1 MLKKFINNRVSW
13 KRVLSLLIML
23 LSIFILSLLIISF
36 SIDKSILISFMNF
49 NIRGLDL
56 VYFLFIIV
64 FYLIFKII
72 KVLQK
77 KYYQGFFKV
86 VLIFSKIILIL
97 FFLLSSFIY
106 IIKRSSSVYYTFK
119 SPDKKHTIIAKETSI
134 LLLGEVSLYER
145 ENPFFI
151 KNLDAYILPDDGY
164 TPIYNNNY
172 NIKWNENKF
181 SLSVYD
187 ASGSKDWFS
196 VSVNLENKDVSYKH
210 SRSDEINVT
219 KQDKENIEDN
229 IKDKDSFNRQN
240 ILNNLSIKD
249 SIKINDSPYGIIMVD
264 KAGPRNLWYF
274 IEFKD
279 DRMIYI
285 SDLPDNSPIVN
296 GSFDL
301 YGNINL
307 KFEDI
312 NQNINRYI
320 SKDGGKTWSKN

>member
-1 MLKKFINNRVSW
+1 M
-13 KRVLSLLIML
+13 
-23 LSIFILSLLIISF
+23 
-36 SIDKSILISFMNF
+36 
-49 NIRGLDL
+49 
-56 VYFLFIIV
+56 
-64 FYLIFKII
+64 
-72 KVLQK
+72 
-77 KYYQGFFKV
+77 
-86 VLIFSKIILIL
+86 
-97 FFLLSSFIY
+97 
-106 IIKRSSSVYYTFK
+106 
-119 SPDKKHTIIAKETSI
+119 KERT
-134 LLLGEVSLYER
+134 L
-145 ENPFFI
+145 FFI

-164 TPIYNNNY
+164 TPIYNNDY

-187 ASGSKDWFS
+187 ASGSKDWIS

-229 IKDKDSFNRQN
+229 IKDKDSLNRQN

-249 SIKINDSPYGIIMVD
+249 AIKINDSPYGIIMVD

-279 DRMIYI
+279 NRMIYI
-285 SDLPDNSPIVN
+285 SELPDNSPIVN

-301 YGNINL
+301 EGNINL

-312 NQNINRYI
+312 NQNINKYI
-320 SKDGGKTWSKN
+320 SKDGGKTWSKK

>member
-1 MLKKFINNRVSW
+1 MK
-13 KRVLSLLIML
+13 
-23 LSIFILSLLIISF
+23 
-36 SIDKSILISFMNF
+36 
-49 NIRGLDL
+49 
-56 VYFLFIIV
+56 
-64 FYLIFKII
+64 
-72 KVLQK
+72 
-77 KYYQGFFKV
+77 
-86 VLIFSKIILIL
+86 
-97 FFLLSSFIY
+97 
-106 IIKRSSSVYYTFK
+106 
-119 SPDKKHTIIAKETSI
+119 
-134 LLLGEVSLYER
+134 

-164 TPIYNNNY
+164 TPIYNNDY

-187 ASGSKDWFS
+187 ASGSKDWIS

-229 IKDKDSFNRQN
+229 IKDKDSLNRQN

-249 SIKINDSPYGIIMVD
+249 AIKINDSPYGIIMVD

-279 DRMIYI
+279 NRMIYI
-285 SDLPDNSPIVN
+285 SELPDNSPIVN

-301 YGNINL
+301 EGNINL

-312 NQNINRYI
+312 NQNINKYI
-320 SKDGGKTWSKN
+320 SKDGGKTWSKK